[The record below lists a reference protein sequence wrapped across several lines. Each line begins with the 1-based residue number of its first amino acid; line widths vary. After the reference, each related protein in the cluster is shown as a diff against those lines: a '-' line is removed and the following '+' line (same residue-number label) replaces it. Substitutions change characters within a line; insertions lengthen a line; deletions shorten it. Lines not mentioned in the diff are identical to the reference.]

1 MIEEF
6 RNMNGLELTKSLIN
20 FNNYIRGDKY
30 VSKSICKFDGAKSLL
45 QSANEQSTIFST
57 GTDTESN
64 KS

>member
-30 VSKSICKFDGAKSLL
+30 VSKSVL
-45 QSANEQSTIFST
+45 QSTNEQSTNFST
-57 GTDTESN
+57 RTNT
-64 KS
+64 KSY

>member
-30 VSKSICKFDGAKSLL
+30 VSKSLCEPISTKSVLQSTNEQPTNFSTRTNAKSY
-45 QSANEQSTIFST
+45 
-57 GTDTESN
+57 
-64 KS
+64 